1 MYLVEKYHL
10 NRCKASENAR
20 LRHSDQDLLP
30 APPQLSRVSVNTWAH
45 VCACVHVPYAI
56 EAKAHFLVLCV
67 LSCSVESSTLRPHGL
82 QPARLLCPW
91 DCPGKD
97 TGVGCHFL
105 LQGIFPTQGL
115 NPYLTALAG
124 RFFTTEPPGERA
136 GKGSW
141 KCYSKNPTDSPAS
154 SQALSLLISPE
165 LLKNKKK
172 FFF

>member
-30 APPQLSRVSVNTWAH
+30 APPQVSRVSVNTWVH
-45 VCACVHVPYAI
+45 VCACVHVPYVI

-67 LSCSVESSTLRPHGL
+67 LSCSVEFSSLRPHGL

-97 TGVGCHFL
+97 TGVSSHSL
-105 LQGIFPTQGL
+105 LQRIFPNQRSNSCL
-115 NPYLTALAG
+115 LHWQVD
-124 RFFTTEPPGERA
+124 FFYHSTTREVHRTSRA
-136 GKGSW
+136 R
-141 KCYSKNPTDSPAS
+141 A
-154 SQALSLLISPE
+154 
-165 LLKNKKK
+165 
-172 FFF
+172 

>member
-20 LRHSDQDLLP
+20 LRHSDQNLLP

-67 LSCSVESSTLRPHGL
+67 LSCSVESSTLQPHGL

-115 NPYLTALAG
+115 NLGLLNCRWILYH
-124 RFFTTEPPGERA
+124 
-136 GKGSW
+136 
-141 KCYSKNPTDSPAS
+141 
-154 SQALSLLISPE
+154 LSLRGSPSFT
-165 LLKNKKK
+165 LKALYFASQDRNYTGVRLCV
-172 FFF
+172 